1 MSDLIERLKLARR
14 MVAGQHDMATIDE
27 AITALSPT
35 LPDEDYQAVKQ
46 KASEL
51 QEELNAEIKISNER
65 WDRIEQLEDM
75 PIKIQVGTDGQI
87 WIDFDAGDGRQAQL
101 NLNNIVLAKPK
112 KGINRGIMLDAIRAA
127 LAERNE

>member
-65 WDRIEQLEDM
+65 WDRIEQLE
-75 PIKIQVGTDGQI
+75 
-87 WIDFDAGDGRQAQL
+87 AESGRRMNIITAQQKEIGRL
-101 NLNNIVLAKPK
+101 T
-112 KGINRGIMLDAIRAA
+112 DAIRTTDNVHA
-127 LAERNE
+127 LRNLLVREVNDE

>member
-1 MSDLIERLKLARR
+1 MSDLIERLKEDAKHLEKMGWDAA
-14 MVAGQHDMATIDE
+14 MHDIYE

-65 WDRIEQLEDM
+65 WDRIEELEALLEPSLEVRD
-75 PIKIQVGTDGQI
+75 KIANFVMNKFNSVPKGGSF
-87 WIDFDAGDGRQAQL
+87 WFD
-101 NLNNIVLAKPK
+101 IH
-112 KGINRGIMLDAIRAA
+112 DAEDLIAA
-127 LAERNE
+127 LQENEL